1 VTLARTAVRRRS
13 RRRPL
18 CVYEAPR
25 FGALA
30 LTKPVGPTD
39 LGPAASAANYGP
51 RPSANSPPLRRN
63 AGQIVLGG

>member
-1 VTLARTAVRRRS
+1 VTLARTAARRRS

-18 CVYEAPR
+18 CVYEAPS
-25 FGALA
+25 FGALS

-51 RPSANSPPLRRN
+51 RPSANTTAPKECRPDRSRWL
-63 AGQIVLGG
+63 